1 MALPKV
7 ATPKYDLSLPI
18 SGKTIKFRPFL
29 VKEQKVLLQAL
40 EMGNENQTLNAQE
53 DILHACTFGEV
64 DIDKLP
70 VADVEFLL
78 LAIRS
83 KSVGEK
89 VEMFFRCQNTVP
101 DADGDPSTC
110 AKRIPVVINLNEVE
124 LDAPEK
130 SRKVMLSESVGV
142 LLREINWGDAKKIR
156 SLESEVEQ
164 AYATILATIDN
175 VFDAE
180 NVYSRNDFTDEEL
193 KQFFENLYATDFK
206 EIEQF
211 AAKIPTVHKKL
222 DLECPSCHRKEEIE
236 LRGVADFLA

>member
-1 MALPKV
+1 MTLPKV
-7 ATPKYDLSLPI
+7 TTPKYDLSLPI

-53 DILHACTFGEV
+53 DIIRSCTFNEI

-83 KSVGEK
+83 KSVGET
-89 VEMFFRCQNTVP
+89 VDMFFRCQNTVP

-110 AKRIPVVINLNEVE
+110 AKRIPVSVNLNDVE

-130 SRKVMLSESVGV
+130 NKKVMLSDSVGV

-156 SLESEVEQ
+156 AMQSEVDQ
-164 AYATILATIDN
+164 AYATILACVDN

-180 NVYSRNDFTDEEL
+180 NVYSRTDFSDAEL
-193 KQFFENLYATDFK
+193 KDFFDNLYATDFK
-206 EIEQF
+206 GIEQF
-211 AAKIPTVHKKL
+211 ATKIPTVHKKF
-222 DLECPSCHRKEEIE
+222 DIQCPACHRKEQVE
-236 LRGVADFLA
+236 LRGIADFLA